1 MSDTEQMIPKT
12 RFDQRVQQARDTEAA
27 LREQLAQL
35 TEQNKTLTRQ
45 AGKAEN
51 LAQQVAKLT
60 ADLETAGQAHG
71 RQMAATR
78 AGITDPE
85 DVADVLAIFERRAPE
100 GVSLAD
106 WLGGDNLPRSVR
118 SMLPQPAQTQAQPQ
132 AQPAPPQAPPHAQP
146 EQGQN
151 GHQRALPRSNRGVIQ
166 GQATG
171 TRQGVSDIHRAML
184 SDPGAAAQQRV
195 RLGLPEKN
203 PHAYRLHLGRR
214 RG

>member
-45 AGKAEN
+45 AGKAEG

-118 SMLPQPAQTQAQPQ
+118 SMLPQPEQTQAQPQ
-132 AQPAPPQAPPHAQP
+132 AQP